1 MDGVVSIISGR
12 SVGCFFMADASMMDI
27 ERITLAHLMEFSH
40 FVDLY
45 VLEDRVYLSA
55 FDRSM
60 YLYHLE
66 DFPDSPLQALPNPDE
81 QLDGALFKV
90 SGSARNLLIETK
102 GAFSTSLYDYWLTL
116 SPKERAT
123 VPNVSREQNKEI
135 LTDHDL
141 YLIKSRAFQFH
152 VELTLEWLGKT
163 TLTIVPSPITLLPFL
178 DVFHQMDT
186 PAFAIYNKVAAE
198 HRKSVEDVIAL
209 IRPRTVYLPPL
220 LSILLSRCENIE
232 EIPYRLHE
240 LRDEFIDF
248 RKAVKKWFDQLD
260 QAASLREKIEIRD
273 ELDEAINGL
282 VKLYDYKRKG
292 FYKQVA
298 GAFISAVEDGDVKK
312 MILKPTFAVLKEG
325 VTSILPEMISVRRFT
340 GMIDLM
346 EQALNVEN
354 YSNLLHKLFGE
365 YLNISQREITEAK
378 RYRQFLQSKYNLGLQ
393 FPS

>member
-1 MDGVVSIISGR
+1 MNGVVSIISGR
-12 SVGCFFMADASMMDI
+12 SVGSFFMADASMV
-27 ERITLAHLMEFSH
+27 ERGSITLAYLMEFSH

-45 VLEDRVYLSA
+45 VLEDRVYFSD

-60 YLYHLE
+60 YLYPME
-66 DFPDSPLQALPNPDE
+66 DFPDSPILTLPNVGE
-81 QLDGALFKV
+81 QLDGAIFGV
-90 SGSARNLLIETK
+90 SGSSRNLLNETH
-102 GAFSTSLYDYWLTL
+102 GVFSTRLYDYWLRL
-116 SPKERAT
+116 SPKEREA
-123 VPNVSREQNKEI
+123 VPNVSRRRNKKS
-135 LTDHDL
+135 LTNQD
-141 YLIKSRAFQFH
+141 YQLITSRAVQFF
-152 VELTLEWLGKT
+152 VERTLEWLGKT
-163 TLTIVPSPITLLPFL
+163 TLTIIPSPLTLLPFL

-198 HRKSVEDVIAL
+198 HRKSVEDIIAL
-209 IRPRTVYLPPL
+209 IRPRTIYLPPL
-220 LSILLSRCENIE
+220 LSILFSRCETRE

-240 LRDEFIDF
+240 LRDEFTDF
-248 RKAVKKWFDQLD
+248 RKAVKKWFNQLD
-260 QAASLREKIEIRD
+260 QAASLREKIEIRN

-282 VKLYDYKRKG
+282 IKLYEYKRKG

-298 GAFISAVEDGDVKK
+298 GAFISAVEEGDVKK

-325 VTSILPEMISVRRFT
+325 VTAILPEMISVRRFT

-354 YSNLLHKLFGE
+354 YSNLLNKLFGE

-378 RYRQFLQSKYNLGLQ
+378 RYHHFLQSKYDLGLQ